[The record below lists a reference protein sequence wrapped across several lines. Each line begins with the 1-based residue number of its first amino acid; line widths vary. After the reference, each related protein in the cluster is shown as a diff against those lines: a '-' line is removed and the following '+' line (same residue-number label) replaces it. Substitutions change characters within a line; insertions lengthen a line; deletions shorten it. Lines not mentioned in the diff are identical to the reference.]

1 MDGSNIVKVTLLA
14 TSDVHGFYQP
24 WDYSKDEP
32 VKKGGLSR
40 VSTIYKKIKEE
51 NPNTMIIDCGD
62 LIQGNN
68 AETFIDREISPGV
81 IALNHIGYEIYNM
94 GNHEFNFGMERLMKV
109 VRQFKGISMMGN
121 LYDKD
126 GYRVM
131 NSFYIRHFGNI
142 KVGFISLN
150 TPLVRHFEAK
160 RGNLDDYIVT
170 DADEELS
177 RILHEIEDEDL
188 DALVGVF
195 HMGDNNENNIPNT
208 GVRDLIYKVDGS
220 QRIDAIFGGHMHR
233 VIDKLNLRNTVYVQP
248 GSRGEVV
255 NRIDLTF
262 DTSKDK
268 KLIKVEASAIEVD
281 ETIESDLELEA
292 LLKPYHDELRDFAN
306 EYVAFVKGEALTP
319 KDEIKGI
326 PQTRV
331 GESEV
336 SDFFLEVMLH
346 FSKADVVASHFDNSY
361 PIMPKGRIK
370 RKHIYN
376 SYSYSGGDISKYQI
390 TGRDLKD
397 YMEWSAGYFNQS
409 KQGDIYV
416 SFDRERQKFKYS
428 TFDIFGNISYCL
440 DITKP
445 MGSRV
450 RDLYYLDG
458 RPIKDTDT
466 LTIGLNKY
474 RMDFLTSDEGPL
486 HDREFPLLWSSMT
499 DKSLGVR
506 GSIRSL
512 AIKYLRELP
521 SGIYWP
527 KKLTRWRIRTYPMN
541 FVVRDKA
548 IEMINEGVIFLPK
561 NSDGSI
567 DHCVSKN
574 IYETLSKE
582 EYLNI
587 KDNFSRTI
595 KQVDEGMSIIDLIYY
610 NS

>member
-1 MDGSNIVKVTLLA
+1 MDEPNLVKVTILA
-14 TSDVHGFYQP
+14 TSDVHGFYQA

-32 VKKGGLSR
+32 VSKGGLSR
-40 VSTIYKKIKEE
+40 VSTIFKQVKKE
-51 NPNTMIIDCGD
+51 NPNSMILDCGD

-68 AETFIDREISPGV
+68 AETCIDRDPSPG
-81 IALNHIGYEIYNM
+81 ITALNHIGYEIYNM
-94 GNHEFNFGMERLMKV
+94 GNHEFNFGMKRLMKV
-109 VRQFKGISMMGN
+109 VRQFEGISMMAN

-131 NSFYIRHFGNI
+131 NSFYIKHFGDI
-142 KVGFISLN
+142 KIGFISLN

-170 DADEELS
+170 DADEELKK
-177 RILHEIEDEDL
+177 ILSEIEGEDL
-188 DALVGVF
+188 DAVIGVF

-208 GVRDLIYKVDGS
+208 GVRDLIYKVEGS

-233 VIDKLNLRNTVYVQP
+233 VIDHLNLRNTVYVQP

-262 DTSKDK
+262 DPSKEK
-268 KLIKVEASAIEVD
+268 KLVSVKGSVIEVD
-281 ETIESDLELEA
+281 ERVDSDEELEL
-292 LLKPYHDELRDFAN
+292 LLKPYHDELRNFAN

-361 PIMPKGRIK
+361 PIMPKGRIR

-376 SYSYSGGDISKYQI
+376 SYSYSGGDISKYKI
-390 TGRDLKD
+390 TGRDLRD

-409 KQGDIYV
+409 RQGDIYV
-416 SFDRERQKFKYS
+416 SFSRERQKFKYS

-450 RDLYYLDG
+450 CELFYLDG
-458 RPIKDTDT
+458 RPIKDTDV
-466 LTIGLNKY
+466 LTIGMNKY

-486 HDREFPLLWSSMT
+486 HGRVFPLLWSSMT

-512 AIKYLRELP
+512 AIKYLRDLP
-521 SGIYWP
+521 NGIYWP
-527 KKLTRWRIRTYPMN
+527 KKENRWRIRSYPMN
-541 FVVRDKA
+541 FVVRNKA
-548 IEMINEGVIFLPK
+548 VEMINEGMIFLPQK
-561 NSDGSI
+561 EDGSI
-567 DHCVSKN
+567 DLCVSKN
-574 IYETLSKE
+574 IYETISKE
-582 EYLNI
+582 EYENI
-587 KDNFSRTI
+587 KKNFSRTI
-595 KQVDEGMSIIDLIYY
+595 KNVDEGMSIIDLIYY